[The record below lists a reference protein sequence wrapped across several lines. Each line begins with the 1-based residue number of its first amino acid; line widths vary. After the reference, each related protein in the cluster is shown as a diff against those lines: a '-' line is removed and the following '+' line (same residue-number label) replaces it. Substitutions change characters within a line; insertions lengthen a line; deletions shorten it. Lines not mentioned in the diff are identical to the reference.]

1 MSYLDPSSIVCLS
14 VLQVDVLMPNV
25 GEIVGG
31 SMRIWDAEELLEG
44 YKREGIDPT
53 PYYWYTDQVNEHW
66 FDLRCFVHLTT
77 SLLCAV
83 CNVSLN
89 KVIKHA
95 LVDVSQKKDSSGL
108 GDQILV
114 QLYH

>member
-1 MSYLDPSSIVCLS
+1 MWQL
-14 VLQVDVLMPNV
+14 
-25 GEIVGG
+25 
-31 SMRIWDAEELLEG
+31 
-44 YKREGIDPT
+44 
-53 PYYWYTDQVNEHW
+53 
-66 FDLRCFVHLTT
+66 
-77 SLLCAV
+77 V

-89 KVIKHA
+89 KFIKHA